1 MKVTH
6 AVLISP
12 GAVDSYPPVQYQA
25 RCLADAGITVEIV
38 SAPLGQDKPQVTFS
52 YPGVR
57 VSHIPA
63 ALTARGRLTTVWRSL
78 DMGLRVLAARLRCPR
93 ATTVEICY
101 DPVGVWMADR
111 VLRPPALRIAHFHE
125 LLQHDHM
132 FVVQRLPQAIRAYD
146 HVVVPDV
153 DRGAHTRS
161 VLGLDRDPIVI
172 ENYPMR
178 SATPLV
184 PAPKP
189 KGQFE
194 VIYCGS
200 LGIRQRVD
208 LLIQSVPD
216 WPEDCCLVLIGR
228 KTTATAKTLQQL
240 ATDMGV
246 EDRVHFL
253 GWMDLPEAEARM
265 AQANLGAAM
274 LDGSTLQWRTA
285 LGASNKRYQLMK
297 VGLPQIG
304 DDNPGV
310 FELIE
315 GNGVGSC
322 IQAHTS
328 DEITRIVRLY
338 HDDPARCLR
347 ESHQAAQLH
356 QTRFNYETAF
366 DPMLELLG
374 HPRRHSAHQED
385 H

>member
-125 LLQHDHM
+125 LLQHDHL
-132 FVVQRLPQAIRAYD
+132 FVVERLPQAIRAYD
-146 HVVVPDV
+146 HVVVPDA

-161 VLGLDRDPIVI
+161 VLGLDQDPIVI

-178 SATPLV
+178 GTTPIV
-184 PAPKP
+184 HAPKP
-189 KGQFE
+189 KGRFE
-194 VIYCGS
+194 VVYCGS
-200 LGIRQRVD
+200 LGVHQKVD
-208 LLIQSVPD
+208 ILIQSVPD
-216 WPEDCCLVLIGR
+216 WPEDACLVLIGR
-228 KTTATAKTLQQL
+228 ETTEQAKKLKQL
-240 ATDMGV
+240 ASDLGV
-246 EDRVHFL
+246 GDRVQFL
-253 GWMDLPEAEARM
+253 GWMDLPEAETRL

-274 LDGSTLQWRTA
+274 LDNGILQWQTA

-297 VGLPQIG
+297 IGLPQIG
-304 DDNPGV
+304 DINPGI
-310 FELIE
+310 FDLIE
-315 GNGVGSC
+315 GNGIGSC
-322 IQAHTS
+322 IKTYTS

-338 HDDPARCLR
+338 HSDPDRCHR
-347 ESHQAAQLH
+347 EGQHAVKLH
-356 QTRFNYETAF
+356 QTRFNYEMAF
-366 DPMLELLG
+366 EKMLEILG
-374 HPRRHSAHQED
+374 HSTTTFGHEETS
-385 H
+385 